1 KVRRSRRERLVE
13 IHRPVPVRRK
23 HRVTERAHADPAAL
37 EKLAA
42 RQKKVLGV
50 GAVVRHRGKDVGGDA
65 ADSRSQPKAAAGR
78 GEAPISS
85 VRDRGA
91 RRTLP
96 E

>member
-1 KVRRSRRERLVE
+1 VRRPRRERLVE
-13 IHRPVPVRRK
+13 VHRPASVRRK
-23 HRVTERAHADPAAL
+23 HRVTERTHADPAAL

-42 RQKKVLGV
+42 GKEKVLGV

-65 ADSRSQPKAAAGR
+65 TDSRSQPKAAAGR

-85 VRDRGA
+85 VRDRVA